1 MKAFRLAI
9 GALLCFAQAGCG
21 TYIPSQ
27 RDWPNSRPR
36 DVEDMNIALVRT
48 IVCELSYAVTA
59 VIRADREAAP
69 RRRNGRTYTGFLEH
83 WGVEVATD
91 LTVSESSTVNPTGL
105 WAPVSPASAV
115 FTLGGG
121 ISGATVA
128 SNENK
133 FNVFYPLAAL
143 YQPNVFKPDA
153 LERPCRH
160 PTGKKDGSPLVDIDL
175 KIQPLLESRA
185 QLVEIGVADDPDR
198 TAKIYSVKNILTQ
211 TVSIKETVSG
221 DITPTWKF
229 TTGSVNPSG
238 NFLSANR
245 ERTHQIVF
253 TFGPLAGDGRSLTD
267 LAEAYHLNEQ
277 LRAGLRG
284 LR

>member
-1 MKAFRLAI
+1 MKMFRLAL
-9 GALLCFAQAGCG
+9 GALLCLTQAGCG

-36 DVEDMNIALVRT
+36 DVEDMNIALVRS

-59 VIRADREAAP
+59 TIKGDRTGAP
-69 RRRNGRTYTGFLEH
+69 RRRNGRTYTDFLTH

-91 LTVSESSTVNPTGL
+91 LTVTESSTVNPTGL
-105 WAPVSPASAV
+105 FAPVSPANAV

-121 ISGATVA
+121 ISGAA
-128 SNENK
+128 ASSNENK

-143 YQPNVFKPDA
+143 YQPTLFREEDQ
-153 LERPCRH
+153 ERPCR
-160 PTGKKDGSPLVDIDL
+160 TGNKEGSPLVDIDL

-185 QLVEIGVADDPDR
+185 QLVEIGVASDPDR
-198 TAKIYSVKNILTQ
+198 IAKIYSVKNILTQ

-221 DITPTWKF
+221 NLTPTWKF

-238 NFLSANR
+238 TFLSTDR

-253 TFGPLAGDGRSLTD
+253 TFGPLAADGKSLTN
-267 LAEAYHLNEQ
+267 LAEQYHLNEQ
-277 LRAGLRG
+277 LRAGLRIS
-284 LR
+284 R

>member
-1 MKAFRLAI
+1 MKSFRSAPA
-9 GALLCFAQAGCG
+9 ALLCLMLVGCG

-36 DVEDMNIALVRT
+36 EVEDMNIALVKS

-59 VIRADREAAP
+59 TIKGDRTGAKH
-69 RRRNGRTYTGFLEH
+69 RLNGRTYSDFLYG

-91 LTVSESSTVNPTGL
+91 LTVTESSSVSPSAL
-105 WAPVSPASAV
+105 WAPVSPPSAI

-121 ISGATVA
+121 ISGGAVS

-143 YQPNVFKPDA
+143 YQPAIFHEED
-153 LERPCRH
+153 LQRPCR
-160 PTGKKDGSPLVDIDL
+160 TGKQEGSPLVDIDL
-175 KIQPLLESRA
+175 KIQPLLESRV
-185 QLVEIGVADDPDR
+185 QIVDIGLASDPDR
-198 TAKIYSVKNILTQ
+198 TAKIYSVKNVLTQ

-221 DITPTWKF
+221 NLTPTWKF
-229 TTGSVNPSG
+229 TTGSANPSG
-238 NFLSANR
+238 TLLSADR

-253 TFGPLAGDGRSLTD
+253 TFGPLSGDGKSLNR
-267 LAEAYHLNEQ
+267 LAEAFHINEQ
-277 LRAGLRG
+277 LKAGLRVS
-284 LR
+284 R

>member
-1 MKAFRLAI
+1 MKLFRVAI
-9 GALLCFAQAGCG
+9 GALLCVAQVGCG

-27 RDWPNSRPR
+27 RDWPNTRPR

-59 VIRADREAAP
+59 VIRNDRDGAR

-91 LTVSESSTVNPTGL
+91 LTVSETSTVNPTGL
-105 WAPVSPASAV
+105 WAPVSPVSTV
-115 FTLGGG
+115 LTLGGG
-121 ISGATVA
+121 ISGSAVA

-143 YQPNVFKPDA
+143 YQPTVFRADDP
-153 LERPCRH
+153 ERPCRN
-160 PTGKKDGSPLVDIDL
+160 PTGNKDGSPLVDIDL

-185 QLVEIGVADDPDR
+185 QLVEIGVASDPDR
-198 TAKIYSVKNILTQ
+198 TAKIYSVKNVLSQ

-229 TTGSVNPSG
+229 TTGSVNQSG
-238 NFLSANR
+238 TFFSANR

-277 LRAGLRG
+277 LRAGLRSV
-284 LR
+284 R